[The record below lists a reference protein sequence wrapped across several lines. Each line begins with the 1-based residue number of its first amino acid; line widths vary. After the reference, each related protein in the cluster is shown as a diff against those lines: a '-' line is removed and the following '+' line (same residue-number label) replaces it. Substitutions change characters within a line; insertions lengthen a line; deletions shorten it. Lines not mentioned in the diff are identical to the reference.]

1 LDVFVGAKEVVALNY
16 DQNILTPIK
25 IECLADVLQLSNY
38 EKLREAF

>member
-1 LDVFVGAKEVVALNY
+1 VATKEVVALNY
-16 DQNILTPIK
+16 GQNILTLIK